1 MLIVAERINSTRES
15 IAKAIREQDTA
26 FIQDEARQQSEAGA
40 DYLDVNAGAFLGE
53 ESKYLCW
60 LVKIVQDVTDKPLC
74 LDTSNAE
81 ALECALKL
89 CKVKP
94 MLSSI
99 SLEKKR
105 YDSFLP
111 IVKASGCKV
120 VALCVD
126 DSGIPHTAD
135 ARTAVAGRLISSLLA
150 EGVALDN
157 IYVDVLAQAVS
168 TDDTSGGAAFE
179 TIRRVN
185 ASHPGVHTILGLS
198 NVSFGLPNRRLINQN
213 FMSMCMEA
221 GLDSVIADPKDKKLM
236 ANIFAANLLL
246 GKDRHGMGYIKAFRA
261 GKLEATE
268 KL

>member
-1 MLIVAERINSTRES
+1 MLIVGERINSTRES
-15 IAKAIREQDTA
+15 IAKAIREQDAA
-26 FIQDEARQQSEAGA
+26 FIQDEARQQAEAGA
-40 DYLDVNAGAFLGE
+40 DYLDVNAGAFMGE
-53 ESKYLCW
+53 ESKYLTW
-60 LVKIVQDVTDKPLC
+60 LVEIVQDAVDKPLC

-81 ALECALKL
+81 ALAAALKL
-89 CKVKP
+89 CKTKP

-99 SLEKKR
+99 SAEKKR

-111 IVKASGCKV
+111 IVKSSGCKV
-120 VALCVD
+120 IALCID

-135 ARTAVAGRLISSLLA
+135 TRTQVADRLIGLLVD

-168 TDDTSGGAAFE
+168 TDDKAGAVTFE

-185 ASHPGVHTILGLS
+185 AAHAGVHTILGLS

-213 FMSMCMEA
+213 FISMCMEA
-221 GLDSVIADPKDKKLM
+221 GLDSAIADPKDKKLM
-236 ANIFAANLLL
+236 ANILSANLLL

-261 GKLEATE
+261 GKLE
-268 KL
+268 

>member
-1 MLIVAERINSTRES
+1 MLIVGERINSTRES
-15 IAKAIREQDTA
+15 IAKAIREQDSA
-26 FIQDEARQQSEAGA
+26 FIQDEARQQAEAGA
-40 DYLDVNAGAFLGE
+40 DYLDVNAGAFMGE
-53 ESKYLCW
+53 ELKYLTW
-60 LVKIVQDVTDKPLC
+60 LVEIVQEVVDKPLC

-81 ALECALKL
+81 ALAAALKL

-99 SLEKKR
+99 SGEKKR

-111 IVKASGCKV
+111 IVRSSGCKV

-135 ARTAVAGRLISSLLA
+135 ARTRVADNLIGSLVA
-150 EGVALDN
+150 EGVALDD

-168 TDDTSGGAAFE
+168 TDDKAACVTFE

-185 ASHPGVHTILGLS
+185 AAHPGVHTILGLS

-213 FMSMCMEA
+213 FISMCMEA
-221 GLDSVIADPKDKKLM
+221 GLDSAIADPKNKHLM
-236 ANIFAANLLL
+236 ANIFTANLLM

-261 GKLEATE
+261 GKLE
-268 KL
+268 

>member
-15 IAKAIREQDTA
+15 IGKAIREQDVA
-26 FIQDEARQQSEAGA
+26 FIQEEARQQVDAGA
-40 DYLDVNAGAFLGE
+40 DYIDVNAGAFLGE
-53 ESKYLCW
+53 ETKYLTW
-60 LVKIVQDVTDKPLC
+60 LVEIVQNTVDKPLC

-81 ALECALKL
+81 ALTAALNI
-89 CKVKP
+89 CKIKP

-99 SLEKKR
+99 SAEKKR

-111 IVKASGCKV
+111 IVKNSGCKI

-135 ARTAVAGRLISSLLA
+135 ARSQVADRLVTSLLA

-168 TDDTSGGAAFE
+168 TNDLASSVTFE

-185 ASHPGVHTILGLS
+185 VAHPGVHTILGLS

-213 FMSMCMEA
+213 FMSMCMGA
-221 GLDSVIADPKDKKLM
+221 GLDSTIADPKDKKLM
-236 ANIFAANLLL
+236 ANILTANLLL
-246 GKDRHGMGYIKAFRA
+246 GKDKHGMAYIKAFRA
-261 GKLEATE
+261 GKLE
-268 KL
+268 

>member
-15 IAKAIREQDTA
+15 IGKAIREQDVA
-26 FIQDEARQQSEAGA
+26 FIQDEARQQVEAGA
-40 DYLDVNAGAFLGE
+40 DYIDVNAGAFLGE
-53 ESKYLCW
+53 ETKYLTW
-60 LVKIVQDVTDKPLC
+60 LVEMVQNTVDKPLC

-81 ALECALKL
+81 ALAAALTI
-89 CKVKP
+89 CKIKP

-99 SLEKKR
+99 SAEKKL

-111 IVKASGCKV
+111 IVKSSGCKV

-135 ARTAVAGRLISSLLA
+135 ARVAVADKLIASLLS

-168 TDDTSGGAAFE
+168 TNDQASNVTIA

-185 ASHPGVHTILGLS
+185 AAHPGVHTILGLS

-213 FMSMCMEA
+213 FISMCMAA
-221 GLDSVIADPKDKKLM
+221 GLDSAIADPKDKRLM

-246 GKDRHGMGYIKAFRA
+246 GKDKHGLSYIKAFRA
-261 GKLEATE
+261 GKLE
-268 KL
+268 